1 MPRGVCK
8 RPLRVAIKTQLYR
21 GFVIALMRANTTLRL
36 NRIGP
41 VMFEVIL
48 YAALATIVCVVMYTV
63 LGKSVGR
70 GPGEDA
76 VELFRPGTPDTPKM
90 VEPVLQTSSVPGM
103 NDIFKL
109 DRSFNMA
116 NFTDGAKTAYVM
128 ILEAFASGDKDT
140 LRNLLSDNVYAAYEG
155 AIDARE
161 AEGLRQITD
170 LGRLKGAKIV
180 AGETDGKW
188 MRVSVQYS
196 AELASSLVNSDD
208 EVVQGDP
215 DVLANIAEVWTF
227 TRKAGASDPTW
238 LLDDVAPSEGD
249 DLEADPTP
257 DTKATDTQVESS
269 SSTVKKPS
277 AKKTV
282 AKKPAAK
289 KPVSKKPTTQKPAAK
304 KPSDKKP

>member
-1 MPRGVCK
+1 
-8 RPLRVAIKTQLYR
+8 
-21 GFVIALMRANTTLRL
+21 
-36 NRIGP
+36 
-41 VMFEVIL
+41 MFEVIL

-103 NDIFKL
+103 NEVFKL

-116 NFTDGAKTAYVM
+116 GFTDGAKTAYVM

-140 LRNLLSDNVYAAYEG
+140 LRTLLSDDVYAAYEG

-161 AEGLRQITD
+161 AEGLRQVTD

-180 AGETDGKW
+180 AGETNGKW

-249 DLEADPTP
+249 ELEADPTP
-257 DTKATDTQVESS
+257 DTKVTDTKGGDAQDGGGLPTDDKPVAKKAA
-269 SSTVKKPS
+269 VKKP
-277 AKKTV
+277 A

-289 KPVSKKPTTQKPAAK
+289 KPVTKKSVTKKPTAK
-304 KPSDKKP
+304 KPTDKKP